1 MAHLLLIKII
11 IRVIKRLVVN
21 KDIPDRFDNIKDL
34 PDVFINRDIK
44 IIDKEINLILNFR
57 CISMTP
63 NSVQRD

>member
-1 MAHLLLIKII
+1 MNLI
-11 IRVIKRLVVN
+11 RM